1 MCVNNE
7 LRNQG
12 ILLVA
17 MFSQCILIICQYLT
31 CGTFANHTWMPVRFM
46 LDHIILVLCTLFIV
60 GLYLTVLTVV
70 IVIVIVNLA
79 ARLCNIG
86 DLDTLHE
93 VQFQEDNFNV
103 ISCILYKTWQHV
115 AYIIVSII

>member
-1 MCVNNE
+1 
-7 LRNQG
+7 
-12 ILLVA
+12 
-17 MFSQCILIICQYLT
+17 
-31 CGTFANHTWMPVRFM
+31 MPVRFM

-93 VQFQEDNFNV
+93 V
-103 ISCILYKTWQHV
+103 
-115 AYIIVSII
+115 